1 MSLKS
6 KFLKVVINY
15 LVQAIIILLFLIV
28 LIINIMEIS
37 NFGSSRAKLL
47 SVSSKENNPSYD
59 SLNLRYCNYGNMFS
73 DKDTVDYN
81 NYIFV
86 IIYGILFFLFWY
98 NTIINVFSTS
108 AMSNEIK
115 IAFYKTYFNND
126 IYKNYNY
133 EYTFIRSLQIFI
145 LVAFLFHSY
154 ILYNEFMGTNEE
166 DIKIH
171 DNIKII
177 DATIMEN
184 IDCDLIRDRNHDP
197 SKGKFITRESLVLYL
212 KKIDSLKTNA
222 DVDKYVKMCI
232 AIILINK
239 NINNAKKTIKDVQNL
254 CDNPKCIYSRLENNM
269 EDIFPEN
276 IDKHFDILRAA
287 IKTAGFNELN
297 SAQILELDIK
307 YKEIRKKLVDSF
319 NIIKGYKSSH
329 IIYYKFGLITTVLA
343 GIFFATFGL
352 AYFLIYDIE
361 PINKLFFTGTPFPLP
376 FDYFV
381 STFFNTAV
389 VYIVAMIGIYIA
401 FIINF

>member
-1 MSLKS
+1 
-6 KFLKVVINY
+6 
-15 LVQAIIILLFLIV
+15 
-28 LIINIMEIS
+28 MEIS

-73 DKDTVDYN
+73 EKDTIDYN

-133 EYTFIRSLQIFI
+133 EYTFIRGLQIFI

-154 ILYNEFMGTNEE
+154 ILYNEIMGINEE
-166 DIKIH
+166 DIKIY

-177 DATIMEN
+177 DSTIMEN
-184 IDCDLIRDRNHDP
+184 IDCDLIRIHDP
-197 SKGKFITRESLVLYL
+197 SKGKFITRDTLKEHLTKIASLRSKV
-212 KKIDSLKTNA
+212 
-222 DVDKYVKMCI
+222 DVDKYVKICI
-232 AIILINK
+232 AIILTNK
-239 NINNAKKTIKDVQNL
+239 NSNNAKKTIKDVKDI
-254 CDNPKCIYSRLENNM
+254 CENPRCIYSRLENNM
-269 EDIFPEN
+269 ENVFPEN
-276 IDKHFDILRAA
+276 IDKYMDIIRSA
-287 IKTAGFNELN
+287 IKTAQYTEFNAAEI
-297 SAQILELDIK
+297 SELDIK

-319 NIIKGYKSSH
+319 NIIKSYKSSH
-329 IIYYKFGLITTVLA
+329 VIYYKFGLITTVLA

-352 AYFLIYDIE
+352 AYFLIYDIKV
-361 PINKLFFTGTPFPLP
+361 INALFSMNDLPLP
-376 FDYFV
+376 LNYFV
-381 STFFNTAV
+381 STYFNTAV
-389 VYIVAMIGIYIA
+389 VYIVAMISIYIA

>member
-1 MSLKS
+1 MLKKIIESS
-6 KFLKVVINY
+6 KSIINI
-15 LVQAIIILLFLIV
+15 LPRALIILLFLAV
-28 LIINIMEIS
+28 LFINIREIS

-73 DKDTVDYN
+73 EKDTIDYN

-133 EYTFIRSLQIFI
+133 EYTFIRGLQIFI

-154 ILYNEFMGTNEE
+154 ILYNEIMGINEE
-166 DIKIH
+166 DIKIY

-177 DATIMEN
+177 DSTIMEN
-184 IDCDLIRDRNHDP
+184 IDCDLIRIHDP
-197 SKGKFITRESLVLYL
+197 SKGKFITRDTLKAHLTKIASLQSKV
-212 KKIDSLKTNA
+212 
-222 DVDKYVKMCI
+222 DVDKYVKICI
-232 AIILINK
+232 AIILTNK
-239 NINNAKKTIKDVQNL
+239 NSNNAKKTIKDVKDI
-254 CDNPKCIYSRLENNM
+254 CENPRCIYSRLENNM
-269 EDIFPEN
+269 ENVFPEN
-276 IDKHFDILRAA
+276 IDKYMDIIRSA
-287 IKTAGFNELN
+287 IKTAQYTEFNAAEI
-297 SAQILELDIK
+297 SELDIK

-319 NIIKGYKSSH
+319 NIIKSYKSSH
-329 IIYYKFGLITTVLA
+329 VIYYKFGLITTVLA

-352 AYFLIYDIE
+352 AYFLIYDIKV
-361 PINKLFFTGTPFPLP
+361 INAKFFSMDDLPLP
-376 FDYFV
+376 LNYFV
-381 STFFNTAV
+381 STYFNTAV
-389 VYIVAMIGIYIA
+389 VYIVAMISIYIA

>member
-6 KFLKVVINY
+6 KLLKVIINY

-28 LIINIMEIS
+28 LIINIIEIS

-73 DKDTVDYN
+73 EKDTIDYN

-154 ILYNEFMGTNEE
+154 ILYNEIMGINEE
-166 DIKIH
+166 DIKIY

-177 DATIMEN
+177 DSTIMEN
-184 IDCDLIRDRNHDP
+184 IDCDLIRIHDP
-197 SKGKFITRESLVLYL
+197 SKGKFITRDTLKAHLTKIASLQSKV
-212 KKIDSLKTNA
+212 
-222 DVDKYVKMCI
+222 DVDKYVKICI
-232 AIILINK
+232 AIILTNK
-239 NINNAKKTIKDVQNL
+239 NSNNAKKTIKDVKDI
-254 CDNPKCIYSRLENNM
+254 CENPRCIYSRLENNM
-269 EDIFPEN
+269 ENVFPEN
-276 IDKHFDILRAA
+276 IDKYMDIIRSA
-287 IKTAGFNELN
+287 IKTAQYTEFNAAEI
-297 SAQILELDIK
+297 SELDIK

-319 NIIKGYKSSH
+319 NIIKSYKSSH
-329 IIYYKFGLITTVLA
+329 VIYYKFGLITTVLA

-352 AYFLIYDIE
+352 AYFLIYDIKV
-361 PINKLFFTGTPFPLP
+361 INAKFFSMDDLPLP
-376 FDYFV
+376 LNYFV
-381 STFFNTAV
+381 STYFNTAV
-389 VYIVAMIGIYIA
+389 VYIVAMISIYIA

>member
-1 MSLKS
+1 MLKKIIESS
-6 KFLKVVINY
+6 KSIINI
-15 LVQAIIILLFLIV
+15 LPRLLIILLFLAV
-28 LIINIMEIS
+28 LIRNIMEIS

-73 DKDTVDYN
+73 EKDTIDYN

-133 EYTFIRSLQIFI
+133 EYTFIRGLQIFI

-154 ILYNEFMGTNEE
+154 ILYNEIMGINEE
-166 DIKIH
+166 DIKIY

-177 DATIMEN
+177 DSTIMEN
-184 IDCDLIRDRNHDP
+184 IDCDLIRIHDP
-197 SKGKFITRESLVLYL
+197 SKGKFITRDTLKAHLTKIASLQSKV
-212 KKIDSLKTNA
+212 
-222 DVDKYVKMCI
+222 DVDKYVKICI
-232 AIILINK
+232 AIILTNK
-239 NINNAKKTIKDVQNL
+239 NSNNAKKTIKDVKDI
-254 CDNPKCIYSRLENNM
+254 CENPRCIYSRLENNM
-269 EDIFPEN
+269 ENVFPEN
-276 IDKHFDILRAA
+276 IDKYMDIIRSA
-287 IKTAGFNELN
+287 IKTAQYTEFNAAEI
-297 SAQILELDIK
+297 SELDIK

-319 NIIKGYKSSH
+319 NIIKSYKSSH
-329 IIYYKFGLITTVLA
+329 VIYYKFGLITTVLA

-352 AYFLIYDIE
+352 AYFLIYDIKV
-361 PINKLFFTGTPFPLP
+361 INAKFFSMNDLPLP
-376 FDYFV
+376 LNYFV
-381 STFFNTAV
+381 STYFNTAV
-389 VYIVAMIGIYIA
+389 VYIVAMISIYIA

>member
-1 MSLKS
+1 MLKKIIESS
-6 KFLKVVINY
+6 KRIINI
-15 LVQAIIILLFLIV
+15 LPRLLIILLFLAV
-28 LIINIMEIS
+28 LIRNIMEIS

-73 DKDTVDYN
+73 EKDTIDYN

-133 EYTFIRSLQIFI
+133 EYTFIRGLQIFI

-154 ILYNEFMGTNEE
+154 ILYNEIMGINEE
-166 DIKIH
+166 DIKIY

-177 DATIMEN
+177 DSTIMEN
-184 IDCDLIRDRNHDP
+184 IDCDLIRIHDP
-197 SKGKFITRESLVLYL
+197 SKGKFITRDTLKAHLTKIASLQSKV
-212 KKIDSLKTNA
+212 
-222 DVDKYVKMCI
+222 DVDKYVKICI
-232 AIILINK
+232 AIILTNK
-239 NINNAKKTIKDVQNL
+239 NSNNAKKTIKDVKDI
-254 CDNPKCIYSRLENNM
+254 CENPRCIYSRLENNM
-269 EDIFPEN
+269 ENVFPEN
-276 IDKHFDILRAA
+276 IDKYMDIIRSA
-287 IKTAGFNELN
+287 IKTAQYTDFNAAEI
-297 SAQILELDIK
+297 SELDIK

-319 NIIKGYKSSH
+319 NIIKSYKSSH
-329 IIYYKFGLITTVLA
+329 VIYYKFGLITTVLA

-352 AYFLIYDIE
+352 AYFLIYDIKG
-361 PINKLFFTGTPFPLP
+361 INALFSMNDLPLP
-376 FDYFV
+376 LNYFV
-381 STFFNTAV
+381 STYFNTAV
-389 VYIVAMIGIYIA
+389 VYIVAMISIYIA

>member
-1 MSLKS
+1 MLKKIIESS
-6 KFLKVVINY
+6 KSIINI
-15 LVQAIIILLFLIV
+15 LPRLLIILLFLAV
-28 LIINIMEIS
+28 LIRNIMEIS

-73 DKDTVDYN
+73 EKDTIDYN

-133 EYTFIRSLQIFI
+133 EYTFIRGLQIFI

-154 ILYNEFMGTNEE
+154 ILYNEIMGINEE
-166 DIKIH
+166 DIKIY

-177 DATIMEN
+177 DSTIMEN
-184 IDCDLIRDRNHDP
+184 IDCDLIRIHDP
-197 SKGKFITRESLVLYL
+197 SKGKFITRDTLKEHLTKIASLRSKV
-212 KKIDSLKTNA
+212 
-222 DVDKYVKMCI
+222 DVDKYVKICI
-232 AIILINK
+232 AIILTNK
-239 NINNAKKTIKDVQNL
+239 NSNNAKKTIKDVKDI
-254 CDNPKCIYSRLENNM
+254 CENPRCIYSRLENNM
-269 EDIFPEN
+269 ENVFPEN
-276 IDKHFDILRAA
+276 IDKYMDIIRSA
-287 IKTAGFNELN
+287 IKTAQYTEFNAAEI
-297 SAQILELDIK
+297 SELDIK

-319 NIIKGYKSSH
+319 NIIKSYKSSH
-329 IIYYKFGLITTVLA
+329 VIYYKFGLITTVLA

-352 AYFLIYDIE
+352 AYFLIYDIKV
-361 PINKLFFTGTPFPLP
+361 INALFSMNDLPLP
-376 FDYFV
+376 LNYFV
-381 STFFNTAV
+381 STYFNTAV
-389 VYIVAMIGIYIA
+389 VYIVAMISIYIA

>member
-1 MSLKS
+1 MLKKIIESS
-6 KFLKVVINY
+6 KSIINI
-15 LVQAIIILLFLIV
+15 LPRLLIILLFLAV
-28 LIINIMEIS
+28 LIRNIMEIS

-73 DKDTVDYN
+73 EKDTIDYN

-133 EYTFIRSLQIFI
+133 EYTFIRGLQIFI

-154 ILYNEFMGTNEE
+154 ILYNEIMGINEE
-166 DIKIH
+166 DIKIY

-177 DATIMEN
+177 DSTIMEN
-184 IDCDLIRDRNHDP
+184 IDCDLIRIHDP
-197 SKGKFITRESLVLYL
+197 SKGKFITRDTLKAHLTKIASLNSKV
-212 KKIDSLKTNA
+212 
-222 DVDKYVKMCI
+222 DVDKYVKICI
-232 AIILINK
+232 AIILTNK
-239 NINNAKKTIKDVQNL
+239 NSNNAKKTIKDVKDI
-254 CDNPKCIYSRLENNM
+254 CENPRCIYSRLENNM
-269 EDIFPEN
+269 ENVFPEN
-276 IDKHFDILRAA
+276 IDKYMDIIRSA
-287 IKTAGFNELN
+287 IKTAQYTEFNAAEI
-297 SAQILELDIK
+297 SELDIK

-319 NIIKGYKSSH
+319 NIIKSYKSSH
-329 IIYYKFGLITTVLA
+329 VIYYKFGLITTVLA

-352 AYFLIYDIE
+352 AYFLIYDIKR
-361 PINKLFFTGTPFPLP
+361 INARVFSMDDDLPLP
-376 FDYFV
+376 LNYFV
-381 STFFNTAV
+381 STYFNTAV
-389 VYIVAMIGIYIA
+389 VYIVAMISIYIA

>member
-1 MSLKS
+1 MLKKIIESS
-6 KFLKVVINY
+6 KSIINI
-15 LVQAIIILLFLIV
+15 LPRLLIILLFLAV
-28 LIINIMEIS
+28 LIRNIMEIS

-73 DKDTVDYN
+73 EKDTIDYN

-133 EYTFIRSLQIFI
+133 EYTFIRGLQIFI

-154 ILYNEFMGTNEE
+154 ILYNEIMGINEE
-166 DIKIH
+166 DIKIY

-177 DATIMEN
+177 DSTIMEN
-184 IDCDLIRDRNHDP
+184 IDCDLIRIHDP
-197 SKGKFITRESLVLYL
+197 SKGKFITRDTLKEYLTKKTSLESKV
-212 KKIDSLKTNA
+212 
-222 DVDKYVKMCI
+222 DVDKYVKICI
-232 AIILINK
+232 AIILTNK
-239 NINNAKKTIKDVQNL
+239 NSNNAKKTIKDVKDI
-254 CDNPKCIYSRLENNM
+254 CENPRCIYSRLENNM
-269 EDIFPEN
+269 ENVFPEN
-276 IDKHFDILRAA
+276 IDKYMDIIRSA
-287 IKTAGFNELN
+287 IKTAQYTEFNAAEI
-297 SAQILELDIK
+297 SELDIK

-319 NIIKGYKSSH
+319 NIIKSYKSSH
-329 IIYYKFGLITTVLA
+329 VIYYKFGLITTVLA

-352 AYFLIYDIE
+352 AYFLIYDIKR
-361 PINKLFFTGTPFPLP
+361 INAKFSMDDDLPLP
-376 FDYFV
+376 LNYFV
-381 STFFNTAV
+381 STYFNTAV
-389 VYIVAMIGIYIA
+389 VYIVAMISIYIA

>member
-1 MSLKS
+1 MLKKIIESS
-6 KFLKVVINY
+6 KSIINI
-15 LVQAIIILLFLIV
+15 LPRLLIILLFLAV
-28 LIINIMEIS
+28 LIRNIMEIS

-73 DKDTVDYN
+73 EKDTIDYN

-133 EYTFIRSLQIFI
+133 EYTFIRGLQIFI

-154 ILYNEFMGTNEE
+154 ILYNEIMGINEE
-166 DIKIH
+166 DIKIY

-177 DATIMEN
+177 DSTIMEN
-184 IDCDLIRDRNHDP
+184 IDCDLIRIHDP
-197 SKGKFITRESLVLYL
+197 SKGKFITRDTLKEHLTKIASLGSKV
-212 KKIDSLKTNA
+212 
-222 DVDKYVKMCI
+222 DVDKYVKICI
-232 AIILINK
+232 AIILTNK
-239 NINNAKKTIKDVQNL
+239 NSNNAKKTIKDVKDI
-254 CDNPKCIYSRLENNM
+254 CENPRCIYSRLENNM
-269 EDIFPEN
+269 ENVFPEN
-276 IDKHFDILRAA
+276 IDKYMDIIRSA
-287 IKTAGFNELN
+287 IKTAQYTEFNAAEI
-297 SAQILELDIK
+297 SELDIK

-319 NIIKGYKSSH
+319 NIIKSYKSSH
-329 IIYYKFGLITTVLA
+329 VIYYKFGLITTVLA

-352 AYFLIYDIE
+352 AYFLIYDIKV
-361 PINKLFFTGTPFPLP
+361 INALFSMNDLPLP
-376 FDYFV
+376 LNYFV
-381 STFFNTAV
+381 STYFNTAV
-389 VYIVAMIGIYIA
+389 VYIVAMISIYIA

>member
-1 MSLKS
+1 MLKKIIESS
-6 KFLKVVINY
+6 KSIINI
-15 LVQAIIILLFLIV
+15 LPRALIILLFLAV
-28 LIINIMEIS
+28 LIRNIREIS

-73 DKDTVDYN
+73 EKDTIDYN

-133 EYTFIRSLQIFI
+133 EYTFIRGLQIFI

-154 ILYNEFMGTNEE
+154 ILYNEIMGINEE
-166 DIKIH
+166 DIKIY

-177 DATIMEN
+177 DSTIMEN
-184 IDCDLIRDRNHDP
+184 IDCDLIRIHDP
-197 SKGKFITRESLVLYL
+197 SKGKFITRDTLKAHLTKIASLQSKV
-212 KKIDSLKTNA
+212 
-222 DVDKYVKMCI
+222 DVDKYVKICI
-232 AIILINK
+232 AIILTNK
-239 NINNAKKTIKDVQNL
+239 NSNNAKKTIKDVKDI
-254 CDNPKCIYSRLENNM
+254 CENPRCIYSRLENNM
-269 EDIFPEN
+269 ENVFPEN
-276 IDKHFDILRAA
+276 IDKYMDIIRSA
-287 IKTAGFNELN
+287 IKTAQYTEFNAAEI
-297 SAQILELDIK
+297 SELDIK

-319 NIIKGYKSSH
+319 NIIKSYKSSH
-329 IIYYKFGLITTVLA
+329 VIYYKFGLITTVLA

-352 AYFLIYDIE
+352 AYFLIYDIKV
-361 PINKLFFTGTPFPLP
+361 INAKFFSMDDLPLP
-376 FDYFV
+376 LNYFV
-381 STFFNTAV
+381 STYFNTAV
-389 VYIVAMIGIYIA
+389 VYIVAMISIYIA

>member
-1 MSLKS
+1 MGNYSNA
-6 KFLKVVINY
+6 FLKDVKDIFVRF
-15 LVQAIIILLFLIV
+15 LIILLFIAV
-28 LIINIMEIS
+28 LVVNIEKIS

-59 SLNLRYCNYGNMFS
+59 SLNLQYCNYTPMFS

-81 NYIFV
+81 NYRFV

-115 IAFYKTYFNND
+115 IPFYKTYYNYD

-145 LVAFLFHSY
+145 LIAFLFHSY

-171 DNIKII
+171 DNVKII
-177 DATIMEN
+177 DSTIMEN
-184 IDCDLIRDRNHDP
+184 IDCDLIKIHDP
-197 SKGKFITRESLVLYL
+197 SKGKFITRDTLNGYL
-212 KKIDSLKTNA
+212 KNIDTLKKKA

-232 AIILINK
+232 AIILTNK
-239 NINNAKKTIKDVQNL
+239 NSNNAKKTIKDVQNI

-276 IDKHFDILRAA
+276 IDKHLDIIRSA
-287 IKTAGFNELN
+287 IKTAGSYVLN
-297 SAQILELDIK
+297 SPQILELFTK

-319 NIIKGYKSSH
+319 NIIKSYKSSH
-329 IIYYKFGLITTVLA
+329 VIYYKFGLITTVLA

-352 AYFLIYDIE
+352 AYFLIYDIKL
-361 PINKLFFTGTPFPLP
+361 INARFSMNDLPLP

-381 STFFNTAV
+381 STYFNTAV

>member
-1 MSLKS
+1 MLKKIIESS
-6 KFLKVVINY
+6 KSIINI
-15 LVQAIIILLFLIV
+15 LPRLLIILLFLAV
-28 LIINIMEIS
+28 LIRNIREIS

-73 DKDTVDYN
+73 EKDTIDYN

-133 EYTFIRSLQIFI
+133 EYTFIRGLQIFI

-154 ILYNEFMGTNEE
+154 ILYNEIMGINEE
-166 DIKIH
+166 DIKIY

-177 DATIMEN
+177 DSTIMEN
-184 IDCDLIRDRNHDP
+184 IDCDLIRIHDP
-197 SKGKFITRESLVLYL
+197 SKGKFITRDTLKEHLTKIASLQSKV
-212 KKIDSLKTNA
+212 
-222 DVDKYVKMCI
+222 DVDKYVKICI
-232 AIILINK
+232 AIILTNK
-239 NINNAKKTIKDVQNL
+239 NSNNAKKTIKDVKDI
-254 CDNPKCIYSRLENNM
+254 CENPRCIYSRLENNM
-269 EDIFPEN
+269 ENVFPEN
-276 IDKHFDILRAA
+276 IDKYMDIIRSA
-287 IKTAGFNELN
+287 IKTAQYTEFNAAEI
-297 SAQILELDIK
+297 SELDIK

-319 NIIKGYKSSH
+319 NIIKSYKSSH
-329 IIYYKFGLITTVLA
+329 VIYYKFGLITTVLA

-352 AYFLIYDIE
+352 AYFLIYDIKV
-361 PINKLFFTGTPFPLP
+361 INAKFFSMDDLPLP
-376 FDYFV
+376 LNYFV
-381 STFFNTAV
+381 STYFNTAV
-389 VYIVAMIGIYIA
+389 VYIVAMISIYIA

>member
-1 MSLKS
+1 MLKKIIESS
-6 KFLKVVINY
+6 KSIINI
-15 LVQAIIILLFLIV
+15 LPRLLIILLFLAV
-28 LIINIMEIS
+28 LIRNIREIS

-73 DKDTVDYN
+73 EKDTIDYN

-133 EYTFIRSLQIFI
+133 EYTFIRGLQIFI

-154 ILYNEFMGTNEE
+154 ILYNEIMGINEE
-166 DIKIH
+166 DIKIY

-177 DATIMEN
+177 DSTIMEN
-184 IDCDLIRDRNHDP
+184 IDCDLIRIHDP
-197 SKGKFITRESLVLYL
+197 SKGKFITRDTLKAHLTKIASLQSKV
-212 KKIDSLKTNA
+212 
-222 DVDKYVKMCI
+222 DVDKYVKICI
-232 AIILINK
+232 AIILTNK
-239 NINNAKKTIKDVQNL
+239 NSNNAKKTIKDVKDI
-254 CDNPKCIYSRLENNM
+254 CENPRCIYSRLENNM
-269 EDIFPEN
+269 ENVFPEN
-276 IDKHFDILRAA
+276 IDKYMDIIRSA
-287 IKTAGFNELN
+287 IKTAQYTEFNAAEI
-297 SAQILELDIK
+297 SELDIK

-319 NIIKGYKSSH
+319 NIIKSYKSSH
-329 IIYYKFGLITTVLA
+329 VIYYKFGLITTVLA

-352 AYFLIYDIE
+352 AYFLIYDIKG
-361 PINKLFFTGTPFPLP
+361 INALFSMDDLPLP
-376 FDYFV
+376 LNYFV
-381 STFFNTAV
+381 STYFNTAV
-389 VYIVAMIGIYIA
+389 VYIVAMISIYIA

>member
-1 MSLKS
+1 MKIRSVVY
-6 KFLKVVINY
+6 KFIINH
-15 LVQAIIILLFLIV
+15 LSRTIIIFLFLAV

-59 SLNLRYCNYGNMFS
+59 SLNLRYCNYNAMFS

-81 NYIFV
+81 NYKFV

-133 EYTFIRSLQIFI
+133 EYTFIRGLQIFI

-154 ILYNEFMGTNEE
+154 ILYNEFMGINEE

-212 KKIDSLKTNA
+212 KKIDSLNTKA

-232 AIILINK
+232 AIILTNK
-239 NINNAKKTIKDVQNL
+239 NSNNAKKTIKDVQNI

-276 IDKHFDILRAA
+276 IDKHLDIIRSA

-297 SAQILELDIK
+297 SPQILELDIK

-352 AYFLIYDIE
+352 AYFLIYDLE
-361 PINKLFFTGTPFPLP
+361 PFNKLLSGSEFPLP

-381 STFFNTAV
+381 STYFNTAV

>member
-1 MSLKS
+1 MLKKIIESS
-6 KFLKVVINY
+6 KRIINI
-15 LVQAIIILLFLIV
+15 LPRLLIILLFLAV
-28 LIINIMEIS
+28 LIRNIMEIS

-73 DKDTVDYN
+73 EKDTIDYN

-133 EYTFIRSLQIFI
+133 EYTFIRGLQIFI

-154 ILYNEFMGTNEE
+154 ILYNEIMGINEE
-166 DIKIH
+166 DIKIY

-177 DATIMEN
+177 DSTIMEN
-184 IDCDLIRDRNHDP
+184 IDCDLIRIHDP
-197 SKGKFITRESLVLYL
+197 SKGKFITRDTLKEHLTKIASLRSKV
-212 KKIDSLKTNA
+212 
-222 DVDKYVKMCI
+222 DVDKYVKICI
-232 AIILINK
+232 AIILTNK
-239 NINNAKKTIKDVQNL
+239 NSNNAKKTIKDVKDI
-254 CDNPKCIYSRLENNM
+254 CENPRCIYSRLENNM
-269 EDIFPEN
+269 ENVFPEN
-276 IDKHFDILRAA
+276 IDKYMDIIRSA
-287 IKTAGFNELN
+287 IKTAQYTEFNAAEI
-297 SAQILELDIK
+297 SELDIK

-319 NIIKGYKSSH
+319 NIIKSYKSSH
-329 IIYYKFGLITTVLA
+329 VIYYKFGLITTVLA

-352 AYFLIYDIE
+352 AYFLIYDIKG
-361 PINKLFFTGTPFPLP
+361 INALFSMNDLPLP
-376 FDYFV
+376 LNYFV
-381 STFFNTAV
+381 STYFNTAV
-389 VYIVAMIGIYIA
+389 VYIVAMISIYIA

>member
-1 MSLKS
+1 MLKKIIESS
-6 KFLKVVINY
+6 KSIINI
-15 LVQAIIILLFLIV
+15 LPRLLIILLFLAV
-28 LIINIMEIS
+28 LIRNIREIS

-73 DKDTVDYN
+73 EKDTIDYN

-133 EYTFIRSLQIFI
+133 EYTFIRGLQIFI

-154 ILYNEFMGTNEE
+154 ILYNEIMGINEE
-166 DIKIH
+166 DIKIY

-177 DATIMEN
+177 DSTIMEN
-184 IDCDLIRDRNHDP
+184 IDCDLIRIHDP
-197 SKGKFITRESLVLYL
+197 SKGKFITRDTLKAHLTKIASLQSKV
-212 KKIDSLKTNA
+212 
-222 DVDKYVKMCI
+222 DVDKYVKICI
-232 AIILINK
+232 AIILTNK
-239 NINNAKKTIKDVQNL
+239 NSNNAKKTIKDVKDI
-254 CDNPKCIYSRLENNM
+254 CENPRCIYSRLENNM
-269 EDIFPEN
+269 ENVFPEN
-276 IDKHFDILRAA
+276 IDKYMDIIRSA
-287 IKTAGFNELN
+287 IKTAQYTEFNAAEI
-297 SAQILELDIK
+297 SELDIK

-319 NIIKGYKSSH
+319 NIIKSYKSSH
-329 IIYYKFGLITTVLA
+329 VIYYKFGLITTVLA

-352 AYFLIYDIE
+352 AYFLIYDIKV
-361 PINKLFFTGTPFPLP
+361 INAKFFSMNDLPLP
-376 FDYFV
+376 LNYFV
-381 STFFNTAV
+381 STYFNTAV
-389 VYIVAMIGIYIA
+389 VYIVAMISIYIA

>member
-1 MSLKS
+1 MKIRRVVY
-6 KFLKVVINY
+6 KFIINH
-15 LVQAIIILLFLIV
+15 LSRTIIIFLFLAV

-73 DKDTVDYN
+73 EKDTIDYN

-133 EYTFIRSLQIFI
+133 EYTFIRGLQIFI

-154 ILYNEFMGTNEE
+154 ILYNEIMGINEE
-166 DIKIH
+166 DIKIY

-177 DATIMEN
+177 DSTIMEN
-184 IDCDLIRDRNHDP
+184 IDCDLIRIHDP
-197 SKGKFITRESLVLYL
+197 SKGKFITRDTLKEHLTKIASLRSKV
-212 KKIDSLKTNA
+212 
-222 DVDKYVKMCI
+222 DVDKYVKICI
-232 AIILINK
+232 AIILTNK
-239 NINNAKKTIKDVQNL
+239 NSNNAKKTIKDVKDI
-254 CDNPKCIYSRLENNM
+254 CENPRCIYSRLENNM
-269 EDIFPEN
+269 ENVFPEN
-276 IDKHFDILRAA
+276 IDKYMDIIRSA
-287 IKTAGFNELN
+287 IKTAQYTEFNAAEI
-297 SAQILELDIK
+297 SELDIK

-319 NIIKGYKSSH
+319 NIIKSYKSSH
-329 IIYYKFGLITTVLA
+329 VIYYKFGLITTVLA

-352 AYFLIYDIE
+352 AYFLIYDIKV
-361 PINKLFFTGTPFPLP
+361 INALFSMNDLPLP
-376 FDYFV
+376 LNYFV
-381 STFFNTAV
+381 STYFNTAV
-389 VYIVAMIGIYIA
+389 VYIVAMISIYIA

>member
-1 MSLKS
+1 MLKKIIESS
-6 KFLKVVINY
+6 KSIINI
-15 LVQAIIILLFLIV
+15 LPRLLIILLFLAV
-28 LIINIMEIS
+28 LIGNIMEIS

-73 DKDTVDYN
+73 EKDTIDYN

-133 EYTFIRSLQIFI
+133 EYTFIRGLQIFI

-154 ILYNEFMGTNEE
+154 ILYNEIMGINEE
-166 DIKIH
+166 DIKIY

-177 DATIMEN
+177 DSTIMEN
-184 IDCDLIRDRNHDP
+184 IDCDLIRIHDP
-197 SKGKFITRESLVLYL
+197 SKGKFITRDTLKEHLTKIASLRSKV
-212 KKIDSLKTNA
+212 
-222 DVDKYVKMCI
+222 DVDKYVKICI
-232 AIILINK
+232 AIILTNK
-239 NINNAKKTIKDVQNL
+239 NSNNAKKTIKDVKDI
-254 CDNPKCIYSRLENNM
+254 CENPRCIYSRLENNM
-269 EDIFPEN
+269 ENVFPEN
-276 IDKHFDILRAA
+276 IDKYMDIIRSA
-287 IKTAGFNELN
+287 IKTAQYTEFNAAEI
-297 SAQILELDIK
+297 SELDIK

-319 NIIKGYKSSH
+319 NIIKSYKSSH
-329 IIYYKFGLITTVLA
+329 VIYYKFGLITTVLA

-352 AYFLIYDIE
+352 AYFLIYDIKV
-361 PINKLFFTGTPFPLP
+361 INALFSMNDLPLP
-376 FDYFV
+376 LNYFV
-381 STFFNTAV
+381 STYFNTAV
-389 VYIVAMIGIYIA
+389 VYIVAMISIYIA

>member
-1 MSLKS
+1 MGYKDY
-6 KFLKVVINY
+6 KDAFVRFL
-15 LVQAIIILLFLIV
+15 IILLFIVVLIV
-28 LIINIMEIS
+28 NIMEIS

-81 NYIFV
+81 NYKFV

-133 EYTFIRSLQIFI
+133 EYTFIRGLQIFI

-154 ILYNEFMGTNEE
+154 ILYNEIMGINEE
-166 DIKIH
+166 DIKIY

-177 DATIMEN
+177 DSTIMEN
-184 IDCDLIRDRNHDP
+184 IDCDLIRIHDP
-197 SKGKFITRESLVLYL
+197 SKGKFITRDTLKAHLTKIASLQSKV
-212 KKIDSLKTNA
+212 
-222 DVDKYVKMCI
+222 DVDKYVKICI
-232 AIILINK
+232 AIILTNK
-239 NINNAKKTIKDVQNL
+239 NSNNAKKTIKDVKDI
-254 CDNPKCIYSRLENNM
+254 CENPRCIYSRLENNM
-269 EDIFPEN
+269 ENVFPEN
-276 IDKHFDILRAA
+276 IDKYMDIIRSA
-287 IKTAGFNELN
+287 IKTAQYTEFNAAEI
-297 SAQILELDIK
+297 SELDIK

-319 NIIKGYKSSH
+319 NIIKSYKSSH
-329 IIYYKFGLITTVLA
+329 VIYYKFGLITTVLA

-352 AYFLIYDIE
+352 AYFLIYDIKG
-361 PINKLFFTGTPFPLP
+361 INALFSMDDLPLP
-376 FDYFV
+376 LNYFV
-381 STFFNTAV
+381 STYFNTAV
-389 VYIVAMIGIYIA
+389 VYIVAMISIYIA

>member
-1 MSLKS
+1 MNINFIIEFIVQSL
-6 KFLKVVINY
+6 
-15 LVQAIIILLFLIV
+15 IILLFIV
-28 LIINIMEIS
+28 VLVVNIMEIS
-37 NFGSSRAKLL
+37 NFSSSRAKLL

-59 SLNLRYCNYGNMFS
+59 SLNLRYCNYTSMFS
-73 DKDTVDYN
+73 DNDTVDYN
-81 NYIFV
+81 NYRFV

-133 EYTFIRSLQIFI
+133 EYTFIRGLQIFI

-212 KKIDSLKTNA
+212 KKIDSLKTKA

-232 AIILINK
+232 AIILTNK
-239 NINNAKKTIKDVQNL
+239 NSNNAKKTIKDVQNI

-276 IDKHFDILRAA
+276 IDKHLDIIRSA

-297 SAQILELDIK
+297 SPQILELDIK

-319 NIIKGYKSSH
+319 NIIKSYKSSH
-329 IIYYKFGLITTVLA
+329 VIYYKFGLITTVLA

-352 AYFLIYDIE
+352 AYFLIYDIKR
-361 PINKLFFTGTPFPLP
+361 INAKFFSMDDDLPLP
-376 FDYFV
+376 LNYFV
-381 STFFNTAV
+381 STYFNTAV
-389 VYIVAMIGIYIA
+389 VYIVAMISIYIA

>member
-1 MSLKS
+1 MLKKIIESS
-6 KFLKVVINY
+6 KSIINI
-15 LVQAIIILLFLIV
+15 LPRLLIILLFLAV
-28 LIINIMEIS
+28 LIRNIREIS

-73 DKDTVDYN
+73 EKDTIDYN

-133 EYTFIRSLQIFI
+133 EYTFIRGLQIFI

-154 ILYNEFMGTNEE
+154 ILYNEIMGINEE
-166 DIKIH
+166 DIKIY

-177 DATIMEN
+177 DSTIMEN
-184 IDCDLIRDRNHDP
+184 IDCDLIRIHDP
-197 SKGKFITRESLVLYL
+197 SKGKFITRDTLKAHLTKIASLQSKV
-212 KKIDSLKTNA
+212 
-222 DVDKYVKMCI
+222 DVDKYVKICI
-232 AIILINK
+232 AIILTNK
-239 NINNAKKTIKDVQNL
+239 NSNNAKKTIKDVKDI
-254 CDNPKCIYSRLENNM
+254 CENPRCIYSRLENNM
-269 EDIFPEN
+269 ENVFPEN
-276 IDKHFDILRAA
+276 IDKYMDIIRSA
-287 IKTAGFNELN
+287 IKTAQYTEFNAAEI
-297 SAQILELDIK
+297 SELDIK

-319 NIIKGYKSSH
+319 NIIKSYKSSH
-329 IIYYKFGLITTVLA
+329 VIYYKFGLITTVLA

-352 AYFLIYDIE
+352 AYFLIYDIKV
-361 PINKLFFTGTPFPLP
+361 INAKFFSMDDLPLP
-376 FDYFV
+376 LNYFV
-381 STFFNTAV
+381 STYFNTAV
-389 VYIVAMIGIYIA
+389 VYIVAMISIYIA

>member
-1 MSLKS
+1 MLKKIIESS
-6 KFLKVVINY
+6 KSIINI
-15 LVQAIIILLFLIV
+15 LPRLLIILLFLAV
-28 LIINIMEIS
+28 LIRNIMEIS

-73 DKDTVDYN
+73 EKDTIDYN

-133 EYTFIRSLQIFI
+133 EYTFIRGLQIFI

-154 ILYNEFMGTNEE
+154 ILYNEIMGINEE
-166 DIKIH
+166 DIKIY

-177 DATIMEN
+177 DSTIMEN
-184 IDCDLIRDRNHDP
+184 IDCDLIRIHDP
-197 SKGKFITRESLVLYL
+197 SKGKFITRDTLKEHLTKIASLRSKV
-212 KKIDSLKTNA
+212 
-222 DVDKYVKMCI
+222 DVDKYVKICI
-232 AIILINK
+232 AIILTNK
-239 NINNAKKTIKDVQNL
+239 NSNNAKKTIKDVKDI
-254 CDNPKCIYSRLENNM
+254 CENPRCIYSRLENNM
-269 EDIFPEN
+269 ENVFPEN
-276 IDKHFDILRAA
+276 IDKYMDIIRSA
-287 IKTAGFNELN
+287 IKTAQYTEFNAAEI
-297 SAQILELDIK
+297 SELDIK

-319 NIIKGYKSSH
+319 NIIKSYKSSH
-329 IIYYKFGLITTVLA
+329 VIYYKFGLITTVLA

-352 AYFLIYDIE
+352 AYFLIYDIKR
-361 PINKLFFTGTPFPLP
+361 INAKFSMDDDLPLP
-376 FDYFV
+376 LNYFV
-381 STFFNTAV
+381 STYFNTAV
-389 VYIVAMIGIYIA
+389 VYIVAMISIYIA

>member
-1 MSLKS
+1 MLKKIIESS
-6 KFLKVVINY
+6 KSIINI
-15 LVQAIIILLFLIV
+15 LPRLLIILLFLAV
-28 LIINIMEIS
+28 LIRNIMEIS

-73 DKDTVDYN
+73 EKDTIDYN

-133 EYTFIRSLQIFI
+133 EYTFIRGLQIFI

-154 ILYNEFMGTNEE
+154 ILYNEIMGINEE
-166 DIKIH
+166 DIKIY

-177 DATIMEN
+177 DSTIMEN
-184 IDCDLIRDRNHDP
+184 IDCDLIRIHDP
-197 SKGKFITRESLVLYL
+197 SKGKFITRDTLKEHLTKIASLRSKV
-212 KKIDSLKTNA
+212 
-222 DVDKYVKMCI
+222 DVDKYVKICI
-232 AIILINK
+232 AIILTNK
-239 NINNAKKTIKDVQNL
+239 NSNNAKKTIKDVKDI
-254 CDNPKCIYSRLENNM
+254 CENPRCIYSRLENNM
-269 EDIFPEN
+269 ENVFPEN
-276 IDKHFDILRAA
+276 IDKYMDIIRSA
-287 IKTAGFNELN
+287 IKKAQYTEFNAAEI
-297 SAQILELDIK
+297 SELDIK

-319 NIIKGYKSSH
+319 NIIKSYKSSH
-329 IIYYKFGLITTVLA
+329 VIYYKFGLITTVLA

-352 AYFLIYDIE
+352 AYFLIYDIKV
-361 PINKLFFTGTPFPLP
+361 INALFSMNDLPLP
-376 FDYFV
+376 LNYFV
-381 STFFNTAV
+381 STYFNTAV
-389 VYIVAMIGIYIA
+389 VYIVAMISIYIA

>member
-1 MSLKS
+1 MLKKIIESS
-6 KFLKVVINY
+6 KSIINI
-15 LVQAIIILLFLIV
+15 LPRLLIILLFLAV
-28 LIINIMEIS
+28 LIRNIMEIS

-73 DKDTVDYN
+73 EKDTIDYN

-133 EYTFIRSLQIFI
+133 EYTFIRGLQIFI

-154 ILYNEFMGTNEE
+154 ILYNEIMGINEE
-166 DIKIH
+166 DIKIY

-177 DATIMEN
+177 DSTIMEN
-184 IDCDLIRDRNHDP
+184 IDCDLIRIHDP
-197 SKGKFITRESLVLYL
+197 SKGKFITRDTLKAHLTKIASLNSKV
-212 KKIDSLKTNA
+212 
-222 DVDKYVKMCI
+222 DVDKYVKICI
-232 AIILINK
+232 AIILTNK
-239 NINNAKKTIKDVQNL
+239 NSNNAKKTIKDVKDI
-254 CDNPKCIYSRLENNM
+254 CENPRCIYSRLENNM
-269 EDIFPEN
+269 ENVFPEN
-276 IDKHFDILRAA
+276 IDKYMDIIRSA
-287 IKTAGFNELN
+287 IKTAQYTEFNAAEI
-297 SAQILELDIK
+297 SELDIK

-319 NIIKGYKSSH
+319 NIIKSYKSSH
-329 IIYYKFGLITTVLA
+329 VIYYKFGLITTVLA

-352 AYFLIYDIE
+352 AYFLIYDIKL
-361 PINKLFFTGTPFPLP
+361 INARFSMNDLPLP

-381 STFFNTAV
+381 STYFNTAV

>member
-1 MSLKS
+1 MLKKIIESS
-6 KFLKVVINY
+6 KSIINI
-15 LVQAIIILLFLIV
+15 LPRLLIILLFLAV
-28 LIINIMEIS
+28 LIRNIMEIS

-73 DKDTVDYN
+73 EKDTIDYN

-133 EYTFIRSLQIFI
+133 EYTFIRGLQIFI

-154 ILYNEFMGTNEE
+154 ILYNEIMGINEE
-166 DIKIH
+166 DIKIY

-177 DATIMEN
+177 DSTIMEN
-184 IDCDLIRDRNHDP
+184 IDCDLIRIHDP
-197 SKGKFITRESLVLYL
+197 SKGKFITRDTLKAHLTKIASLNSKV
-212 KKIDSLKTNA
+212 
-222 DVDKYVKMCI
+222 DVDKYVKICI
-232 AIILINK
+232 AIILTNK
-239 NINNAKKTIKDVQNL
+239 NSNNAKKTIKDVKDI
-254 CDNPKCIYSRLENNM
+254 CENPRCIYSRLENNM
-269 EDIFPEN
+269 ENVFPEN
-276 IDKHFDILRAA
+276 IDKYMDIIRSA
-287 IKTAGFNELN
+287 IKTAQYTEFNAAEI
-297 SAQILELDIK
+297 SELDIK

-319 NIIKGYKSSH
+319 NIIKSYKSSH
-329 IIYYKFGLITTVLA
+329 VIYYKFGLITTVLA

-352 AYFLIYDIE
+352 AYFLIYDIKV
-361 PINKLFFTGTPFPLP
+361 INALFSMNDLPLP
-376 FDYFV
+376 LNYFV
-381 STFFNTAV
+381 STYFNTAV
-389 VYIVAMIGIYIA
+389 VYIVAMISIYIA

>member
-1 MSLKS
+1 MLKKIIESS
-6 KFLKVVINY
+6 KSIINI
-15 LVQAIIILLFLIV
+15 LPRLLIILLFLAV
-28 LIINIMEIS
+28 LIRNIMEIS

-73 DKDTVDYN
+73 EKDTIDYN

-133 EYTFIRSLQIFI
+133 EYTFIRGLQIFI

-154 ILYNEFMGTNEE
+154 ILYNEIMGINEE
-166 DIKIH
+166 DIKIY

-177 DATIMEN
+177 DSTIMEN
-184 IDCDLIRDRNHDP
+184 IDCDLIRIHDP
-197 SKGKFITRESLVLYL
+197 SKGKFITRDTLKAHLTKIASLQSKV
-212 KKIDSLKTNA
+212 
-222 DVDKYVKMCI
+222 DVDKYVKICI
-232 AIILINK
+232 AIILTNK
-239 NINNAKKTIKDVQNL
+239 NSNNAKKTIKDVKDI
-254 CDNPKCIYSRLENNM
+254 CENPRCIYSRLENNM
-269 EDIFPEN
+269 VNVFPEN
-276 IDKHFDILRAA
+276 IDKYMDIIRSA
-287 IKTAGFNELN
+287 IKTAQYTDFNAAEI
-297 SAQILELDIK
+297 SELDIK

-319 NIIKGYKSSH
+319 NIIKSYKSSH
-329 IIYYKFGLITTVLA
+329 VIYYKFGLITTVLA

-352 AYFLIYDIE
+352 AYFLIYDIKG
-361 PINKLFFTGTPFPLP
+361 INALFSMNDLPLP
-376 FDYFV
+376 LNYFV
-381 STFFNTAV
+381 STYFNTAV
-389 VYIVAMIGIYIA
+389 VYIVAMISIYIA